1 MKTSLA
7 NGCSAAEGSK
17 YKPSSMGEETGLTED
32 EDQCVRNV
40 WNIIVHASGP
50 KSSNGAFYAQ
60 VVRGRADELR
70 RGPAKGYIEVLE
82 NRLHETETVLLGVL
96 SQISDTQLAS
106 TFARDESNSG
116 YTPFPPEKRG
126 AEYWR
131 RFPLDTA
138 SSVREWQQD
147 CMPDRQQEQ
156 QQPSQG
162 LEVEPPSPPRQLISH
177 TNPSAASSPETRS
190 PSQRAHR
197 QRTSQEPSSW
207 TGAPPARFQ
216 ERFLW

>member
-1 MKTSLA
+1 MA
-7 NGCSAAEGSK
+7 GS
-17 YKPSSMGEETGLTED
+17 
-32 EDQCVRNV
+32 
-40 WNIIVHASGP
+40 
-50 KSSNGAFYAQ
+50 
-60 VVRGRADELR
+60 RADELR

-82 NRLHETETVLLGVL
+82 NRLRETETVLLGVL

-106 TFARDESNSG
+106 TFARDEPNSG

-126 AEYWR
+126 AEYWK

-138 SSVREWQQD
+138 NGVREWQQD
-147 CMPDRQQEQ
+147 CMPDRQQQHQHQQQPQNQQ

-162 LEVEPPSPPRQLISH
+162 LEVEPRSPPRQLINH
-177 TNPSAASSPETRS
+177 MNPSAASSPETRS
-190 PSQRAHR
+190 PSQPAHR

-216 ERFLW
+216 EQFLW